1 MKRVSATLTSKGQIT
16 VPLEVRRQLQLTAGD
31 RVMFLLDGE
40 GIQFGRATSVIER
53 TAGIASRYAA
63 GASSPEPPDWFED
76 AVAQEVAAEGLE

>member
-16 VPLEVRRQLQLTAGD
+16 VPLEVRQQLQLAAGD

-40 GIQFGRATSVIER
+40 EIQFGRATSVIER
-53 TAGIASRYAA
+53 TAGIARQYRGGSLSA
-63 GASSPEPPDWFED
+63 EPPDWFET